1 MAAQHRSYGEQKAK
15 HTHAPTRYRLRM
27 RRKWKH
33 VLLRQ
38 CCSRTEPSGIVA
50 KANIHTLRVAGKHLR
65 LASVHAMP
73 TYRNYANK
81 SNSAL
86 SRNPVAHDSNSKLT
100 TTTND
105 VAPHKTNRAAACC
118 VAQKH
123 NEERICLQCSS
134 NTIRSSPSTRVL
146 IAPPCTCSSL
156 PKLHIVS

>member
-1 MAAQHRSYGEQKAK
+1 MLQ
-15 HTHAPTRYRLRM
+15 PPYRLRI
-27 RRKWKH
+27 RSKWKH
-33 VLLRQ
+33 VLPRQ
-38 CCSRTEPSGIVA
+38 CCSRTKPPGIVA

-73 TYRNYANK
+73 AYENHVK

-86 SRNPVAHDSNSKLT
+86 SRNSVAHDSISKLPAA
-100 TTTND
+100 TND

-118 VAQKH
+118 VAQRH
-123 NEERICLQCSS
+123 NEERVSLQWSS

-156 PKLHIVS
+156 QKLHIVS

>member
-1 MAAQHRSYGEQKAK
+1 MCEVCAISTNASDPTDTTRHRLLSAQTLLAACKNYRPSDMLQ
-15 HTHAPTRYRLRM
+15 PPYRLRM
-27 RRKWKH
+27 GRKWKH

-86 SRNPVAHDSNSKLT
+86 SRNPVAHDSNAKLT
-100 TTTND
+100 AATND
-105 VAPHKTNRAAACC
+105 VAPPRTNRAAACG
-118 VAQKH
+118 VADTH
-123 NEERICLQCSS
+123 NEKRVSLQWSS
-134 NTIRSSPSTRVL
+134 NTI
-146 IAPPCTCSSL
+146 
-156 PKLHIVS
+156 